1 MNSIT
6 DLLQNE
12 NERYDSQ
19 QVPGFVQG
27 TVVENNNPDF
37 KGMVKVEFT
46 VWETGKN
53 MCEWVRLIAPY
64 TGNEYGFY
72 WVPEIDETVLVGF
85 IGGSLK
91 RPFLLG
97 SLYPEGA
104 AVVNDSF
111 DDKNLKKRLKTKGGL
126 DILITE
132 EEGKENVTLTTPKG
146 HVIVADDEKEC
157 VRISD
162 KNGKNTLELDY
173 KNGAVSVQADKKIS
187 LKAGSTE
194 LSMDGNGGE
203 IKLKGT
209 RISASAD
216 NEIGLKAS
224 AAMKLE
230 GAQVDMKGQAQVNV
244 QASGPLALKGAI
256 VQVN

>member
-1 MNSIT
+1 M
-6 DLLQNE
+6 
-12 NERYDSQ
+12 
-19 QVPGFVQG
+19 
-27 TVVENNNPDF
+27 
-37 KGMVKVEFT
+37 
-46 VWETGKN
+46 
-53 MCEWVRLIAPY
+53 
-64 TGNEYGFY
+64 
-72 WVPEIDETVLVGF
+72 
-85 IGGSLK
+85 
-91 RPFLLG
+91 
-97 SLYPEGA
+97 
-104 AVVNDSF
+104 VNDSF

-209 RISASAD
+209 KISASAD